1 MAERCQRVILPEWTA
16 SVSLAPL
23 NPGDPRMKTLLEGAL
38 WNPLA
43 AVSCCHC
50 LLIIP
55 VLTVQ

>member
-1 MAERCQRVILPEWTA
+1 MAARCQRVILPEWTA

-23 NPGDPRMKTLLEGAL
+23 NSVDPRMKMLLEGAL
-38 WNPLA
+38 WIPLV

-50 LLIIP
+50 LLTVP